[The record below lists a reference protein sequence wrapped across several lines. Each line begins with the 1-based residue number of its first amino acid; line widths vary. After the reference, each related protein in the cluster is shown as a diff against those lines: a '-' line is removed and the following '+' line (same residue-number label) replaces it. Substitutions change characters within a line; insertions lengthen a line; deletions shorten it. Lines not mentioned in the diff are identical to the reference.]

1 MNDITPS
8 ELRTM
13 KLIAQGHQAKAAAR
27 IAGLS
32 QWTVKCQIQAAA
44 KKIGGR
50 NATHAIALAIIG
62 GIIKPEDLQ

>member
-32 QWTVKCQIQAAA
+32 PWTVKSQIQSAT
-44 KKIGGR
+44 KKMGGR

>member
-32 QWTVKCQIQAAA
+32 QWTVKCQIQSAT
-44 KKIGGR
+44 KKMGAR
-50 NATHAIALAIIG
+50 NATHTIALTIIDD
-62 GIIKPEDLQ
+62 IIKPENLQ